1 MINDNYGHLTGDKI
15 LIEVVRRIEEN
26 FKHLNIRHGVDEF
39 II

>member
-1 MINDNYGHLTGDKI
+1 M
-15 LIEVVRRIEEN
+15 EVVRRIEEN